1 MEKCTKYVIYVCS
14 SQRYTVLIELS
25 YSNSALK
32 YADNEREVSGT
43 AYMNEKLP

>member
-1 MEKCTKYVIYVCS
+1 MEKCTEHFSYVCS
-14 SQRYTVLIELS
+14 SQRHIVVIKLS

-32 YADNEREVSGT
+32 YADNEREVSGA